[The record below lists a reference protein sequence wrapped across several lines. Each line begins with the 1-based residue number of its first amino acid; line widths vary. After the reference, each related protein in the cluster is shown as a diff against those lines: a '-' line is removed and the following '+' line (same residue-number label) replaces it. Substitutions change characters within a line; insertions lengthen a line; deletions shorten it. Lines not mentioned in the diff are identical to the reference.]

1 MSFFSSK
8 HGKGKPHSEHLCG
21 GTIDNTDNKAPK
33 VITSKQLTYFS
44 ACVYLSTRENQNGEH
59 KFDFEIKQ
67 SESGTLTAYEH
78 NLSVSCKAD
87 TRMLESLQTIIDK
100 FSLALKNGENRIT
113 AGLPPEYQPCTFKAL
128 YASGEKI
135 YFRCNN
141 EPYSQWA
148 EEVYTVFAE
157 HFAQNGERSLV
168 AQTEQSQVTHVRFV
182 LHKDGKQ
189 YWYSGINVD
198 DDKAINGQTYLLQRQ
213 VYDFAAKQTLSRRF
227 ILFPQDFYENI
238 TAILDRHSLAA
249 KYDLSRYDRQHRD
262 FGNHSRGYFGFG
274 EKPEGDDPDIES
286 ESIALHVKHES
297 GKTVTVST
305 AKRGEID
312 GMQPL
317 VTDLLHYLDPLFE

>member
-59 KFDFEIKQ
+59 NFDFEIKQ
-67 SESGTLTAYEH
+67 SESSTLTAYEH

-128 YASGEKI
+128 YASGEQL
-135 YFRCNN
+135 YFRYDND
-141 EPYSQWA
+141 PFAQWA

-286 ESIALHVKHES
+286 ESIALHVKYES

>member
-8 HGKGKPHSEHLCG
+8 HGKGKPHIEHLCG

-59 KFDFEIKQ
+59 NFDFEIKQ
-67 SESGTLTAYEH
+67 SESSTLTAYEH

-128 YASGEKI
+128 YASGEQL
-135 YFRCNN
+135 YFRYDND
-141 EPYSQWA
+141 PFAQWA

-213 VYDFAAKQTLSRRF
+213 VYDFAAEQTLSRRF

-286 ESIALHVKHES
+286 ESIALHVKYES

>member
-33 VITSKQLTYFS
+33 VITSKQLCYLRTNF
-44 ACVYLSTRENQNGEH
+44 YLSTRETENGGH
-59 KFDFEIKQ
+59 NFDFEVRQ
-67 SESGTLTAYEH
+67 DESGAVTAAEKYH
-78 NLSVSCKAD
+78 SVSSTAEPSL
-87 TRMLESLQTIIDK
+87 LERLQAVIDK
-100 FSLALKNGENRIT
+100 HRLAHNNGEDRIT

-128 YASGEKI
+128 YASGEQL
-135 YFRCNN
+135 YFRYDND
-141 EPYSQWA
+141 PFAQWA

-213 VYDFAAKQTLSRRF
+213 VYDFAAEQTLSRRF

-286 ESIALHVKHES
+286 ESIALHVKYES

>member
-59 KFDFEIKQ
+59 NFDFEIKQ

-135 YFRCNN
+135 FFRCNN

-148 EEVYTVFAE
+148 EEIYTIITD
-157 HFAQNGERSLV
+157 HFALSGERSLLRKK
-168 AQTEQSQVTHVRFV
+168 EDSQMIRFM
-182 LHKDGKQ
+182 LRMRKDAIFTR
-189 YWYSGINVD
+189 YSDVNVPQED
-198 DDKAINGQTYLLQRQ
+198 AINGETLLLGRDVYNAREKKSICDDLIPFPPDYFAHLMHIIDKYDVVDKYRNS
-213 VYDFAAKQTLSRRF
+213 VYDHKAHNL
-227 ILFPQDFYENI
+227 
-238 TAILDRHSLAA
+238 
-249 KYDLSRYDRQHRD
+249 
-262 FGNHSRGYFGFG
+262 GNHSKGYFGFG
-274 EKPEGDDPDIES
+274 EKPEGDDPDLENES
-286 ESIALHVKHES
+286 VTLHIKYES
-297 GKTVTVST
+297 GTILNIST

>member
-87 TRMLESLQTIIDK
+87 TRMLESLQAVIDK
-100 FSLALKNGENRIT
+100 YRLARNNGENRIT
-113 AGLPPEYQPCTFKAL
+113 AGLPPEYQPSTFEAR

-213 VYDFAAKQTLSRRF
+213 VYDFAAEQTLSRRF

-262 FGNHSRGYFGFG
+262 FGNHSKGYFGFG
-274 EKPEGDDPDIES
+274 IKPEGDDPDLENES
-286 ESIALHVKHES
+286 VTLHIKYES
-297 GKTVTVST
+297 GTILNIST
-305 AKRGEID
+305 SKRGEID

>member
-59 KFDFEIKQ
+59 NFDFEIKQ
-67 SESGTLTAYEH
+67 SESSTLTAYEH

-128 YASGEKI
+128 YASGEQL
-135 YFRCNN
+135 YFRYDND
-141 EPYSQWA
+141 PFAQWA

-213 VYDFAAKQTLSRRF
+213 VYDFAAEQTLSRRF

-262 FGNHSRGYFGFG
+262 FGNHSKGYFGFG
-274 EKPEGDDPDIES
+274 IKPEGDDPDLENES
-286 ESIALHVKHES
+286 VTLHVKYES

>member
-67 SESGTLTAYEH
+67 SESSTLTAYEH

-128 YASGEKI
+128 YTSGEQL
-135 YFRCNN
+135 YFRYDND
-141 EPYSQWA
+141 PFAQWA

-213 VYDFAAKQTLSRRF
+213 VYDFAAEQTLSRRF

-262 FGNHSRGYFGFG
+262 FGNHSKGYFGFG
-274 EKPEGDDPDIES
+274 IKPEGDDPDLENES
-286 ESIALHVKHES
+286 VTLHIKYES
-297 GKTVTVST
+297 GTILNIST
-305 AKRGEID
+305 SKRGEID